1 MSAFKRSK
9 KDIIFSINAVD
20 NARTRASNNALIYS
34 WVVVVG
40 LMVVYMVITLLI
52 GA

>member
-1 MSAFKRSK
+1 MNAFKRSK

-20 NARTRASNNALIYS
+20 NARTRAINFALMFG
-34 WVVVVG
+34 WALLAG
-40 LMVVYMVITLLI
+40 LVVVYMVITLLI